1 MFVKC
6 FCLLDDVGFDIG
18 KHLTNWVGEIMDQV
32 DGCIHETND
41 FEQAACEQWV
51 EVCCQNARNANA
63 VTVIN
68 VLIEAGGIVK
78 NEMLWQVGPAALR
91 FDKT

>member
-32 DGCIHETND
+32 DGCIHETDN

-51 EVCCQNARNANA
+51 EVCC
-63 VTVIN
+63 
-68 VLIEAGGIVK
+68 
-78 NEMLWQVGPAALR
+78 
-91 FDKT
+91 